1 MLALTS
7 SQTPEVGTS
16 HTRMNLLRLMQHRA
30 GDGTRSVIADD
41 GTSAR
46 LVEGVA
52 STRELALRAI
62 EAGAGLAEMIS
73 RLGLGD
79 EVDPAAELAAGRL
92 LAPIDHEDPAHLMM
106 SGTGLT
112 HLGSADARDRMHRM
126 AAAEK
131 QTDSMRIFLEGIDGG
146 KPRQGEA
153 GCQPEWF
160 YKGDGSQL
168 VGPGDALTMPHFAKD
183 GGEEPELAGI
193 YLIGPDGVPYRL
205 GLCLAN
211 EFSDHVTE
219 RHNYLWL
226 AHSKLRQAALGPELL
241 VGPPPDHVEGTSRIR
256 RAGEVVW
263 EQPFLSGEANMS
275 HSLAN
280 LEWHQFKYAQFRR
293 PGDVHVH
300 FLGTATLSFSDGFT
314 TEAGDEF
321 EIEASPF
328 RLPLRN
334 RLVRSEEGQPGVRVL

>member
-1 MLALTS
+1 
-7 SQTPEVGTS
+7 
-16 HTRMNLLRLMQHRA
+16 MNLLRLLQHRA
-30 GDGTRSVIADD
+30 GDGTRSVIAAD
-41 GTSAR
+41 GRSAR
-46 LVEGVA
+46 LVEGVS
-52 STRELALRAI
+52 STRELAQRAI
-62 EAGAGLAEMIS
+62 DAGVTLAEMIA

-79 EVDPAAELAAGRL
+79 EVDPASELAGGGIV
-92 LAPIDHEDPAHLMM
+92 APIDHDDPAHLMM

-112 HLGSADARDRMHRM
+112 HLGSADARDEMHRI

-131 QTDSMRIFLEGIDGG
+131 QTDSMRIFLEGVERG
-146 KPRQGEA
+146 KPQDGET

-168 VGPGDALTMPHFAKD
+168 VGPGEPLTMPGFAAD

-193 YLIGPDGVPYRL
+193 YLVGPDGTPHRL

-226 AHSKLRQAALGPELL
+226 AHSKLRKAALGPELL
-241 VGPPPDHVEGTSRIR
+241 VGAPPAHVEGVSRIR
-256 RAGEVVW
+256 RNGSVVW
-263 EQPFLSGEANMS
+263 EKAFLSGEANMS
-275 HSLAN
+275 HSIAN

-300 FLGTATLSFSDGFT
+300 FFGTATLSFSDGFA

-328 RLPLRN
+328 TLPLRN
-334 RLVRSEEGQPGVRVL
+334 RLVRSDEKQPRVRIL

>member
-1 MLALTS
+1 
-7 SQTPEVGTS
+7 
-16 HTRMNLLRLMQHRA
+16 MNQLRLMQHRA

-41 GTSAR
+41 GGSAR
-46 LVEGVA
+46 FVNGVA
-52 STRELALRAI
+52 STRELALKAI
-62 EAGAGLAEMIS
+62 EAGVGLAEMIAG
-73 RLGLGD
+73 LGLGQ
-79 EVDPAAELAAGRL
+79 EVDPSVELAAGKL
-92 LAPIDHEDPAHLMM
+92 LCPIDHPDPAHLVM

-112 HLGSADARDRMHRM
+112 HLGSADARDRMHRT
-126 AAAEK
+126 AAAGK
-131 QTDSMRIFLEGIDGG
+131 QTDSMRIFLEGVERG
-146 KPRQGEA
+146 KPGEGQA

-168 VGPGDALTMPHFAKD
+168 VGPGDPLVMPDFARD
-183 GGEEPELAGI
+183 GGEEPELAGV
-193 YLIGPDGVPYRL
+193 YLVGADGVPCRV

-241 VGPPPDHVEGTSRIR
+241 VGAPPDHVEGVSRIWR
-256 RAGEVVW
+256 GGEIAW

-275 HSLAN
+275 HSIAN
-280 LEWHQFKYAQFRR
+280 LEWHHFKYAQFRR

-300 FLGTATLSFSDGFT
+300 FFGTATLSFSDGFK

-321 EIEASPF
+321 EIGAEPF

-334 RLVRSEEGQPGVRVL
+334 RLVRSQEAGPEIRIL